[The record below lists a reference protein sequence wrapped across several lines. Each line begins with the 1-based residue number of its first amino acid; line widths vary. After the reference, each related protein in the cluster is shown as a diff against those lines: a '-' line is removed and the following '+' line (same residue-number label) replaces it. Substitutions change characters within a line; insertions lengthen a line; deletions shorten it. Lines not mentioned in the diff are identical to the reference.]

1 MRTDRRFEDYDD
13 AFENGILKD
22 GARVRV
28 PLQMRD
34 SARPTERPLTPTE
47 MHDAMVCHHQNALV
61 TDGTGNP
68 WGLSRPGWRIP
79 VDRSVRDHQ
88 RQVLQDAYEEYERG
102 LREAYKT
109 PGTSPASNTGSHE
122 FSSAPQEDDP
132 CSKDGYSG
140 NWETDEQTGELC
152 CRIDRRATG
161 SSDGRSLA
169 QLIRDRAAVMEP
181 IYEQVAREL
190 SEAWKS
196 K

>member
-1 MRTDRRFEDYDD
+1 MASGFEDDNVFDD
-13 AFENGILKD
+13 QGVLRPGAV
-22 GARVRV
+22 ARVK
-28 PLQMRD
+28 MTARD
-34 SARPTERPLTPTE
+34 SALPPERPLTVDE
-47 MHDAMVCHHQNALV
+47 MNERMVRHHRNALV

-79 VDRSVRDHQ
+79 ADRTSHDRQ
-88 RQVLQDAYEEYERG
+88 RQVLQDAYEEYERD

-109 PGTSPASNTGSHE
+109 PGTSPATNTGSHE
-122 FSSAPQEDDP
+122 FSSAPQEGDP
-132 CSKDGYSG
+132 CSKDGYAG
-140 NWETDEQTGELC
+140 HWETDEQTGELY

-161 SSDGRSLA
+161 STDGRSLA
-169 QLIRDRAAVMEP
+169 QLIKDRNAVMEP